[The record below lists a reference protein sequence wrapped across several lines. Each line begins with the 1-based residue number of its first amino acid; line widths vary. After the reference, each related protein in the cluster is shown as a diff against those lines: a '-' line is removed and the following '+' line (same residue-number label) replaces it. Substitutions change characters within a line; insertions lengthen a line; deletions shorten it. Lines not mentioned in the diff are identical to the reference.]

1 VVTRLIWEKNRDAHE
16 FFVEESFPLEWSY
29 DHAEPHGFVY
39 KIHRE
44 PLKELSAETVRR
56 DFEFWDG
63 WCARLLADPAYAKD
77 YDAQRS
83 FSKLRA
89 SAGNLY
95 RHRKMDAEAER
106 AYRQALALWQGNGES
121 LNAMSQMLWERGDF
135 DGVIALF
142 ETALEKDPN
151 NIPLWRMFFSAENRK
166 ELQGKIEEREAALR
180 SAPGSREDALA
191 LIELYAAVDDE
202 EALRDFLKRA
212 VTGFPKDAG
221 VLKAAALAAGSA
233 GFLPQQLEAA
243 RVWTEAE
250 PDEAEAW
257 FLLAKSAAASDDRE
271 AALEAARRAIET
283 GGLPMREGLAKSRE
297 FERWRE
303 DAEVGEVLRIKN

>member
-1 VVTRLIWEKNRDAHE
+1 
-16 FFVEESFPLEWSY
+16 VEESFPLEWSY

-39 KIHRE
+39 RIHRE
-44 PLKELSAETVRR
+44 PLTELSAETVRR

-63 WCARLLADPAYAKD
+63 WIARLEADPRYAKD

-89 SAGNLY
+89 TAGNLY

-106 AYRQALALWQGNGES
+106 AYRQALRLWQGNGEG

-142 ETALEKDPN
+142 QTALEKDPN

-166 ELQGKIEEREAALR
+166 ELQGKIEEREKALR
-180 SAPGSREDALA
+180 AAPGSREDALA

-202 EALRDFLKRA
+202 EAFKDFLKRA
-212 VTGFPKDAG
+212 VAGFAKDPG
-221 VLKAAALAAGSA
+221 VMRAAALAAGSA
-233 GFLPQQLEAA
+233 GFLPQQLEAGRA
-243 RVWTEAE
+243 WTEAE
-250 PDEAEAW
+250 PEEAEAW

-271 AALEAARRAIET
+271 TALQAARRAIEL

-303 DAEVGEVLRIKN
+303 DGEVGEDLRIKN